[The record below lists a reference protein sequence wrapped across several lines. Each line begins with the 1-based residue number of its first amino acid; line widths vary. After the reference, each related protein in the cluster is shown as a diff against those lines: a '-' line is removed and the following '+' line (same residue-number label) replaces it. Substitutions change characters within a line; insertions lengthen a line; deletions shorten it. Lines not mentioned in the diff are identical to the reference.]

1 MFREILKQSWI
12 ALARHP
18 LRSFLT
24 MLGIIWGIVAV
35 SLLIAYGD
43 GFRRVMVRSMEG
55 FGKSVA
61 VAFGGQTSEQAG
73 GERAGRRILLQEADL
88 EAVFNDA
95 PLVKHAGLEIIR
107 RVPMTWRERLVA
119 TNPVRGVYPI
129 HGVMRNEVPSHG
141 RWISPEDFFE
151 RRRVVVLGGLL
162 RKRLFGGQLGV
173 GETIQIQGMRFT
185 VIGVMDRKLS
195 FGNYNGSDDES
206 AFIPYSTAGVLWN
219 TRYASC
225 IVFAPI
231 TPAYEEKAMAQVRAA
246 IAKRQRFSHTDKR
259 ALEMFGTSEIRPIID
274 ALTIGLQVLLLFIG
288 TLTLGIGGVGV
299 MNIMLVS
306 VDERTREIG
315 LRRALGARRRHIQF
329 QFLCEALALTLLG
342 GLVGIVLSQAI
353 ALSVPTLPMLSA
365 LFDDETGAGDLRL
378 VISWATV
385 WLSVGILVFVGV
397 ISGLVPAFR
406 ASHLDPVDALRY
418 E

>member
-1 MFREILKQSWI
+1 MLREILKQSWI
-12 ALARHP
+12 ALRRHP

-55 FGKSVA
+55 FGKSV
-61 VAFGGQTSEQAG
+61 VVIFGGQTSEQAG
-73 GERAGRRILLQEADL
+73 GERAGRRIRLEEEDL
-88 EAVFNDA
+88 DAILNEA
-95 PLVKHAGLEIIR
+95 PLVKHIGLEIIR
-107 RVPMTWRERLVA
+107 RVPMTYRERLVA

-141 RWISPEDFFE
+141 RWISPEDFLE
-151 RRRVVVLGGLL
+151 RRRIVVLGGLL

-173 GETIQIQGMRFT
+173 GETIQIQGTRFT
-185 VIGVMDRKLS
+185 VVGVMDRKLS

-206 AFIPYSTAGVLWN
+206 AFIPYSTAGILWN
-219 TRYASC
+219 TRYPSC
-225 IVFAPI
+225 IVFSPLN
-231 TPAYEEKAMAQVRAA
+231 PVYEEKAMTQARAA
-246 IAKRQRFSHTDKR
+246 IAKRQRFSPTDRR
-259 ALEMFGTSEIRPIID
+259 ALFMFGTSEIRPIID

-329 QFLCEALALTLLG
+329 QFLTEALALTFIG
-342 GLVGIVLSQAI
+342 GIVGIVLAQAI
-353 ALSVPTLPMLSA
+353 AMSTPTLPMLSA
-365 LFDDETGAGDLRL
+365 LFDDDTGVGDLRL
-378 VISWATV
+378 QISWATM
-385 WLSVGILVFVGV
+385 WLSVCVLALVGIV
-397 ISGLVPAFR
+397 SGLVPAVR
-406 ASHLDPVDALRY
+406 ASRMDPVAALRY